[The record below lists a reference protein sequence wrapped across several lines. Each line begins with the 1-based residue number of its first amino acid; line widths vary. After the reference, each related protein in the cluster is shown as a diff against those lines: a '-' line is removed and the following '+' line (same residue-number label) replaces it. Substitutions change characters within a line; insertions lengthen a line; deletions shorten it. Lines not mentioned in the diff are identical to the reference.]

1 METLN
6 KYLKTTGISEAF
18 KIVFAEII
26 SKKLKQPEAF
36 AYASERLREIGAGL
50 AKA

>member
-1 METLN
+1 METME

-18 KIVFAEII
+18 QIVFAEII
-26 SKKLKQPEAF
+26 EKKLKYPDSIGF
-36 AYASERLREIGAGL
+36 ASDRLREIGNGL